1 MSNWDESRQI
11 QQYVAIAITTFAATV
26 AVIIRLYAQRAYR
39 KGWGLDDAFIVIAL
53 LIVYAEFVSSIL
65 ALNAGAGLHQVRVL
79 HEDQNPPQGLQ
90 YIYTNYWIVS
100 ILWAPGVTF
109 VKLSILVLYRRILF
123 VQQRWFNLA
132 LWLNAAYAV
141 ALGIASF
148 FLYVFQCAPVDYY
161 WTRYVDYYGDA
172 APNGKCLPNTHI
184 YLGLPQIMSTVSDV
198 AILALPVPIIW
209 NLMVP
214 KSRKVAVSAVFFLG
228 AFTVGCGIARIVMSF
243 RVSNTDDVTWVNI
256 DTVTFTVV
264 EAAVGIVCACLPPSA
279 PLYTHFIKKLGFN
292 SDSEKTLHNT
302 DLIVDSKSQK
312 RGTSSFLRVPSQN
325 TPNGGRDSF
334 QDLVAAENGAQVWS
348 PNPSDNRMSF
358 ISQFEQ
364 PENGILVRNKIEL
377 STDDYGRPDH
387 EHSGDSSSET
397 LKEEEAGL

>member
-1 MSNWDESRQI
+1 M
-11 QQYVAIAITTFAATV
+11 
-26 AVIIRLYAQRAYR
+26 
-39 KGWGLDDAFIVIAL
+39 
-53 LIVYAEFVSSIL
+53 
-65 ALNAGAGLHQVRVL
+65 
-79 HEDQNPPQGLQ
+79 
-90 YIYTNYWIVS
+90 
-100 ILWAPGVTF
+100 
-109 VKLSILVLYRRILF
+109 
-123 VQQRWFNLA
+123 
-132 LWLNAAYAV
+132 
-141 ALGIASF
+141 
-148 FLYVFQCAPVDYY
+148 
-161 WTRYVDYYGDA
+161 
-172 APNGKCLPNTHI
+172 
-184 YLGLPQIMSTVSDV
+184 
-198 AILALPVPIIW
+198 
-209 NLMVP
+209 
-214 KSRKVAVSAVFFLG
+214 
-228 AFTVGCGIARIVMSF
+228 
-243 RVSNTDDVTWVNI
+243 
-256 DTVTFTVV
+256 
-264 EAAVGIVCACLPPSA
+264 CACLPPSA

-292 SDSEKTLHNT
+292 SDSEETLHNT